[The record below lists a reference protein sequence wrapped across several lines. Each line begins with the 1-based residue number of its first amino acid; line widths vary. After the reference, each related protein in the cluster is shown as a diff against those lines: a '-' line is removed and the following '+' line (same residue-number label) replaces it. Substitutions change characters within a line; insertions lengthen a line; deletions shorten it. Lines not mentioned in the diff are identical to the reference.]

1 MRKYASIALLP
12 FFVILV
18 SLPTT
23 ALVEIH
29 QVLYDPLATENG
41 GEAVQLYNNGNED
54 ADISS
59 WIIATEAS
67 ATDATLPDSSI
78 IPADG
83 YFLIADAGWQTTKDN
98 SSWPDADYEETLNLY
113 NTNSGLALKNANGTI
128 IDALGWGD
136 ASQINAGLYE
146 GVPAAQVIEGKVL
159 LRQAHSGNNQADFI
173 ETTAD
178 FGAGSADGASQ
189 LEINLSVDG
198 AQNATVTID
207 SVELSP
213 DENANISGAQL
224 SPVAGGKKNLTIS
237 AKVSGNN
244 STVTAVTAQLIGN
257 TINLQKKQEI
267 NSTTV
272 LYEGAFELNFTLPP
286 SNYTIELNA
295 AAQNEQATS
304 TVSFDWLPLTAFELD
319 SSALKLNVQPG
330 ATTVLA
336 GDNDF
341 STKSKPTIRNIGNTA
356 LDIALSSQGFANGN
370 ASAKISATN
379 IKASLDS
386 SGSFNSTLA
395 KTLASA
401 LRKIAAKL
409 QPGEARSL
417 SFSVYAPKTAKAGSY
432 KGNITIA
439 ASS

>member
-1 MRKYASIALLP
+1 MLLSLFGASA
-12 FFVILV
+12 
-18 SLPTT
+18 T
-23 ALVEIH
+23 ATIEIH
-29 QVLYDPLATENG
+29 QVLYDPIGTENG

-54 ADISS
+54 ADISN

-128 IDALGWGD
+128 IDAVGWGD

-146 GVPAAQVIEGKVL
+146 GTPATQVVEGKSL
-159 LRQAHSGNNQADFI
+159 LRQQHSGNNQADFI
-173 ETTAD
+173 QTTAD

-213 DENANISGAQL
+213 DENANLSGAQL
-224 SPVAGGKKNLTIS
+224 SPVAGGNKNLTIS
-237 AKVSGNN
+237 
-244 STVTAVTAQLIGN
+244 VTATDCNATITAITAELLGN

-267 NSTTV
+267 NSTTT
-272 LYEGAFELNFTLPP
+272 LYDGVFGLNFTLPP

-295 AAQNEQATS
+295 AAQNEQATL

-319 SSALKLNVQPG
+319 SSALKLNAQPG

-341 STKSKPTIRNIGNTA
+341 STKSKPTIRNTGNTA
-356 LDIALSSQGFANGN
+356 LDIALASQGFANGN

-386 SGSFNSTLA
+386 SGRFNSTLA
-395 KTLASA
+395 KTLAST

-439 ASS
+439 AVPA